1 MLPLPIIVAEVV
13 EGTLNQPLV
22 YVNSSFSK
30 IIGWDL
36 EDIPDKEHWWKTA
49 YPDPQYQKV
58 VERLWE
64 MGIESSGTDDDNFV
78 LVTVNIMTKHNG
90 SKRFKVYTELESTL
104 LDGYHVVA
112 FEEIDE
118 SIF

>member
-1 MLPLPIIVAEVV
+1 
-13 EGTLNQPLV
+13 
-22 YVNSSFSK
+22 
-30 IIGWDL
+30 
-36 EDIPDKEHWWKTA
+36 
-49 YPDPQYQKV
+49 
-58 VERLWE
+58 
-64 MGIESSGTDDDNFV
+64 
-78 LVTVNIMTKHNG
+78 MTKHNG